1 MPDVLSCVYI
11 LCYFSLAPPL
21 AYFRCIYENTPNTPR
36 VLPSL
41 LDSTK
46 SCQRV
51 QYLLLK
57 CYSKFASNFCQT
69 KLKQPKRANAAQK
82 SCRKT
87 MAKKISFHHQSVP
100 FTLSVFFLQ
109 IQKQKEFWQN
119 YVAKARSRT
128 PGLQG
133 PSKVTFINKEST
145 CTVETIPLFLYLL
158 PSGP

>member
-1 MPDVLSCVYI
+1 MLLKI
-11 LCYFSLAPPL
+11 RQQLL
-21 AYFRCIYENTPNTPR
+21 PNKIKTTKAR
-36 VLPSL
+36 QR
-41 LDSTK
+41 STK
-46 SCQRV
+46 KLPEN
-51 QYLLLK
+51 YGK
-57 CYSKFASNFCQT
+57 KNFV
-69 KLKQPKRANAAQK
+69 PPPV
-82 SCRKT
+82 SS
-87 MAKKISFHHQSVP
+87 IHPFSFFSP
-100 FTLSVFFLQ
+100 

>member
-1 MPDVLSCVYI
+1 
-11 LCYFSLAPPL
+11 
-21 AYFRCIYENTPNTPR
+21 
-36 VLPSL
+36 
-41 LDSTK
+41 
-46 SCQRV
+46 V

-87 MAKKISFHHQSVP
+87 MAKKFRSTTSQFHSP
-100 FTLSVFFLQ
+100 FQFFFCQ